1 MPIQESE
8 SSERARRKA
17 QALSR
22 WNNEG
27 GAGEGGLAHPAS
39 TPQESEALPL
49 TNAELVQLQVRVI
62 ALENLLAVL
71 LAHATDSQL
80 ELARDVAAYISPRPG
95 CTPHRLTIHA
105 AARMIGLVEEAA
117 RSREPHPET
126 PRLACAEP
134 AEPMR

>member
-1 MPIQESE
+1 MPTQESE
-8 SSERARRKA
+8 SCERARRSA

-39 TPQESEALPL
+39 TAQESEALPL
-49 TNAELVQLQVRVI
+49 TNAER
-62 ALENLLAVL
+62 
-71 LAHATDSQL
+71 QL

-105 AARMIGLVEEAA
+105 AARMIGPVEEAA
-117 RSREPHPET
+117 RSREPHFEA
-126 PRLACAEP
+126 PRVACAEP
-134 AEPMR
+134 AEPMP

>member
-1 MPIQESE
+1 MPSQDSE
-8 SSERARRKA
+8 SSERARRRA

-27 GAGEGGLAHPAS
+27 GAGEGGLAHTAS
-39 TPQESEALPL
+39 TRQESEALPL

-62 ALENLLAVL
+62 AIENLLAVL

-80 ELARDVAAYISPRPG
+80 ERARDVAAYISPRPG

-105 AARMIGLVEEAA
+105 AARMVSLVEEAA

-126 PRLACAEP
+126 PRAAGPER
-134 AEPMR
+134 AAPMP